1 MTKPFIPPTTHLPVF
16 PSPELPDW
24 MQRAR
29 GPHQAGYYAMF
40 SSLYGGIVT
49 EPLLMQVPVDDHL
62 VHRGD
67 GVFETIK
74 CMNGGIYLLREHL
87 DRLNASAAAIGLSCP
102 WSHEM
107 LTDLVRQTV
116 RAGGQANCLIRVLL
130 SRGPGSL
137 GVNPY
142 DCPKPGLYI
151 LAHEIKPSF
160 MTLHPAGARAAI
172 SLIPIKP
179 SFFATIKACNYLPNA
194 LMKKEA
200 VDLGV
205 DFTLAFD
212 EQGRLAEGATENAGI
227 LTAEGDLRVPTPD
240 RILAG
245 TTMHRVLELARTL
258 LSNGLLRNVG
268 PGAITRVDLS
278 RAREIFI
285 FGTTPDVT
293 SVVEFEG
300 RAVGDGQPGP
310 VAQELGRLLELDLLT
325 PSERVT
331 PA

>member
-1 MTKPFIPPTTHLPVF
+1 MSTLPIF
-16 PSPELPDW
+16 PNPALPDW
-24 MQRAR
+24 MRHARA
-29 GPHQAGYYAMF
+29 PYQAGYYAMF

-74 CMNGGIYLLREHL
+74 CVRGNLYLLREHVE
-87 DRLNASAAAIGLSCP
+87 RLHASAAAIGLKCP
-102 WSHEM
+102 WPRDT
-107 LTDLVRQTV
+107 LVDLARQTV
-116 RAGGQANCLIRVLL
+116 RAGRQPDCLIRILL

-142 DCPKPGLYI
+142 DCPHPGLYI
-151 LAHEIKPSF
+151 LAHELKPSF
-160 MTLHPAGARAAI
+160 MALHPGGARVAI
-172 SLIPIKP
+172 SRIPIKP
-179 SFFATIKACNYLPNA
+179 SFFATIKTCNYLPNA

-205 DFTLAFD
+205 DFTVALD
-212 EQGRLAEGATENAGI
+212 EQGALAEGATENAGI
-227 LTAEGDLRVPTPD
+227 LTAEGDLRVPKPE

-245 TTMHRVLELARTL
+245 TTMHRVLELARPL
-258 LSNGLLRNVG
+258 VESGLLRGVG
-268 PGAITRVDLS
+268 PGSISRVDIN
-278 RAREIFI
+278 RAREVFI

-300 RAVGDGQPGP
+300 HPVGDGTPGP
-310 VAQELGRLLELDLLT
+310 IARELGALLERDLHEPSPRLT
-325 PSERVT
+325 PT
-331 PA
+331 

>member
-1 MTKPFIPPTTHLPVF
+1 MSTLPIF
-16 PSPELPDW
+16 TSPDLPDW

-29 GPHQAGYYAMF
+29 APHQAGYYAMF

-74 CMNGGIYLLREHL
+74 CVDGQIYLLHEHL
-87 DRLNASAAAIGLSCP
+87 ARLNHSATAIGLKCP
-102 WSHEM
+102 WPREVLAD
-107 LTDLVRQTV
+107 LTRQTV
-116 RAGGQANCLIRVLL
+116 RAGGRANCLIRILL

-142 DCPKPGLYI
+142 DCPTPGLYI
-151 LAHEIKPSF
+151 LAHELKPPF
-160 MTLHPAGARAAI
+160 MALHPGGARAAI
-172 SLIPIKP
+172 SRIPVKP

-200 VDLGV
+200 VDMGV

-212 EQGRLAEGATENAGI
+212 EQGALAEGATENAGI
-227 LTAEGDLRVPTPD
+227 LTAEGDLRVPKPE

-245 TTMHRVLELARTL
+245 TTMLRVLELARPL
-258 LSNGLLRNVG
+258 VESGLLRSVG
-268 PGAITRVDLS
+268 PGAISRVDIS

-300 RAVGDGQPGP
+300 HPVGDGKPGP
-310 VAQELGRLLELDLLT
+310 VARALTACLERDLREPSPRLT
-325 PSERVT
+325 PT
-331 PA
+331 

>member
-1 MTKPFIPPTTHLPVF
+1 MSTLPIFPT
-16 PSPELPDW
+16 PELPDW

-29 GPHQAGYYAMF
+29 QPYQAGYYAFF
-40 SSLYGGIVT
+40 SSLHGGIVT

-74 CMNGGIYLLREHL
+74 CVNGQIYLLGEHL
-87 DRLNASAAAIGLSCP
+87 DRLRRSADAISLNCP
-102 WSHEM
+102 WPREVLID
-107 LTDLVRQTV
+107 LTRQTV
-116 RAGGQANCLIRVLL
+116 RAGRHPDCLIRILL

-142 DCPKPGLYI
+142 DCPTPGLYI
-151 LAHEIKPSF
+151 LAHERKPSF
-160 MTLHPAGARAAI
+160 MSTHPAGARAAV
-172 SLIPIKP
+172 SRVPVKP

-227 LTAEGDLRVPTPD
+227 LTAEGDLRVPTPE

-245 TTMHRVLELARTL
+245 TTMHRVLELARPL
-258 LSNGLLRNVG
+258 VESGHLRSVG
-268 PGAITRVDLS
+268 PGSITRIDLR

-300 RAVGDGQPGP
+300 RTVGDGKPGP
-310 VAQELGRLLELDLLT
+310 MARTLGELLERDLREPSPRLT
-325 PSERVT
+325 P
-331 PA
+331 A

>member
-1 MTKPFIPPTTHLPVF
+1 MSTLPIL
-16 PSPELPDW
+16 PAPEWPAW

-29 GPHQAGYYAMF
+29 APHQAGYYAMF
-40 SSLYGGIVT
+40 SSLLGGIVT
-49 EPLLMQVPVDDHL
+49 DPLLMQVPVDDHL

-74 CMNGGIYLLREHL
+74 CVEHGIYLLGEHL
-87 DRLNASAAAIGLSCP
+87 DRLHASASAIGLACP
-102 WSHEM
+102 WPRET
-107 LTDLVRQTV
+107 LVDLVRQTV
-116 RAGGQANCLIRVLL
+116 RAGGHPCCLIRILL
-130 SRGPGSL
+130 SRGPGSM

-142 DCPKPGLYI
+142 DCPTPGLYI
-151 LAHEIKPSF
+151 LAHELKPSF
-160 MTLHPAGARAAI
+160 MAQHPAGARVAI
-172 SLIPIKP
+172 SRIPIKP

-200 VDLGV
+200 VELGV

-212 EQGRLAEGATENAGI
+212 EQGRLAEGATENAGL
-227 LTAEGDLRVPTPD
+227 LTPEGDLRVPTPE

-245 TTMHRVLELARTL
+245 TTMNRVLELAQTL
-258 LSNGLLRNVG
+258 VEKGILRSAG
-268 PGAITRVDLS
+268 PTPISRVDLH

-293 SVVEFEG
+293 SVVHFEG
-300 RAVGDGQPGP
+300 RVVGDGQPGS
-310 VAQELGRLLELDLLT
+310 VAQALGRLLEADLHT
-325 PSERVT
+325 TSDHIT

>member
-1 MTKPFIPPTTHLPVF
+1 MSTLPVF

-24 MQRAR
+24 LQRAR
-29 GPHQAGYYAMF
+29 APHQAGYYAMF
-40 SSLYGGIVT
+40 SSLYGGITT

-74 CMNGGIYLLREHL
+74 CLRGNIYLLREHL
-87 DRLNASAAAIGLSCP
+87 DRLHASASAIGLKCP
-102 WSHEM
+102 WPRDV
-107 LTDLVRQTV
+107 LVDLVRQTV
-116 RAGGQANCLIRVLL
+116 RAGQHPDCLIRLLL

-142 DCPKPGLYI
+142 DCPHPGLYI
-151 LAHEIKPSF
+151 LAHELKPSF
-160 MTLHPAGARAAI
+160 MALHPGGARAAI
-172 SLIPIKP
+172 SRIPVKP

-212 EQGRLAEGATENAGI
+212 EQGALAEGATENAGI
-227 LTAEGDLRVPTPD
+227 LTAEGDLRVPKPD

-245 TTMHRVLELARTL
+245 TTMNRVLELARPL
-258 LSNGLLRNVG
+258 VESGLLRSVG
-268 PGAITRVDLS
+268 AGAITRVDLN

-300 RAVGDGQPGP
+300 HPVGDGTPGP
-310 VAQELGRLLELDLLT
+310 VARELSARLERDLHEPSPRLT
-325 PSERVT
+325 P
-331 PA
+331 A

>member
-1 MTKPFIPPTTHLPVF
+1 MSTLPIL
-16 PSPELPDW
+16 PAPEWPAW

-29 GPHQAGYYAMF
+29 APHQAGYYAMF
-40 SSLYGGIVT
+40 SSLLGGIVT
-49 EPLLMQVPVDDHL
+49 DPLLMQVPVDDHL

-74 CMNGGIYLLREHL
+74 CVEHGIYLLGEHL
-87 DRLNASAAAIGLSCP
+87 DRLHASASAIGLACP
-102 WSHEM
+102 WPRET
-107 LTDLVRQTV
+107 LVDLVRQTV
-116 RAGGQANCLIRVLL
+116 RAGGHPCCLIRILL
-130 SRGPGSL
+130 SRGPGSM

-142 DCPKPGLYI
+142 DCPTPGLYI
-151 LAHEIKPSF
+151 LAHELKPSF
-160 MTLHPAGARAAI
+160 MAQHPEGARAAV
-172 SLIPIKP
+172 SHIPVKP

-212 EQGRLAEGATENAGI
+212 EHGRLAEGATENAGI
-227 LTAEGDLRVPTPD
+227 LTEAGDLRVPQPA

-245 TTMHRVLELARTL
+245 TTMHRVLELARPL
-258 LSNGLLRNVG
+258 AEAGRLRSVG
-268 PGAITRVDLS
+268 PGAITRVDLR

-300 RAVGDGQPGP
+300 HPVGDGKPGP
-310 VAQELGRLLELDLLT
+310 MARELSALLERDLREPSARLT
-325 PSERVT
+325 P
-331 PA
+331 A

>member
-1 MTKPFIPPTTHLPVF
+1 MSTVPLF
-16 PSPELPDW
+16 PSPELPAW
-24 MQRAR
+24 LERAR
-29 GPHQAGYYAMF
+29 APHQASYYAMF
-40 SSLYGGIVT
+40 SSQYGGIVT
-49 EPLLMQVPVDDHL
+49 DPLLMQVPVDDHL

-74 CMNGGIYLLREHL
+74 CLHSQIYLLREHL
-87 DRLNASAAAIGLSCP
+87 TRLQASARAIGLGCP
-102 WSHEM
+102 WPQAELVD
-107 LTDLVRQTV
+107 LTRQTV
-116 RAGGQANCLIRVLL
+116 RAGRHPDCLIRVLL

-142 DCPKPGLYI
+142 DCPRPGLYI
-151 LAHEIKPSF
+151 LAHELKPSF
-160 MTLHPAGARAAI
+160 MTLHPGGARAAA
-172 SLIPIKP
+172 SRIPVKP

-200 VDLGV
+200 VDRGV

-212 EQGRLAEGATENAGI
+212 EQDRLAEGATENAGI
-227 LTAEGDLRVPTPD
+227 LTPENDLKVPTPE

-245 TTMHRVLELARTL
+245 TTMNRVLELARPL
-258 LSNGLLRNVG
+258 VDSGQLRSAG
-268 PGAITRVDLS
+268 PGAITRAELN

-300 RAVGDGQPGP
+300 RPVGDGRPGP
-310 VAQELGRLLELDLLT
+310 VAKVLGALLERDLHEPSPRLT
-325 PSERVT
+325 P
-331 PA
+331 A

>member
-1 MTKPFIPPTTHLPVF
+1 
-16 PSPELPDW
+16 
-24 MQRAR
+24 
-29 GPHQAGYYAMF
+29 MF

-74 CMNGGIYLLREHL
+74 CVAGGLFLLREHVS
-87 DRLNASAAAIGLSCP
+87 RLLGSAAAIGLPCP
-102 WSHEM
+102 WTPEALLD
-107 LTDLVRQTV
+107 LTCQTV
-116 RAGGQANCLIRVLL
+116 RAGGQHDCLVRILL

-142 DCPKPGLYI
+142 DCPHPGLYI
-151 LAHEIKPSF
+151 LAHELKPSF
-160 MTLHPAGARAAI
+160 MTAHPEGARAAI
-172 SLIPIKP
+172 SRIPVKP
-179 SFFATIKACNYLPNA
+179 SFFATIKSCNYLPNA

-212 EQGRLAEGATENAGI
+212 EHGRLAEGATENAGI
-227 LTAEGDLRVPTPD
+227 LTEDGDLRVPTPE

-245 TTMHRVLELARTL
+245 TTMNRVLELARPL
-258 LSNGLLRNVG
+258 VAAGHLRSI
-268 PGAITRVDLS
+268 GASAISRIDLS

-293 SVVEFEG
+293 AVVEFEG
-300 RAVGDGQPGP
+300 RPVGHGQPGAL
-310 VAQELGRLLELDLLT
+310 AQELNGRLQADIRTNASL
-325 PSERVT
+325 RVAVWPET
-331 PA
+331 TA